1 MNQLVIKG
9 FNAYKIFLKNKLAT
23 SIMMLVSGV
32 MMLIAAIN
40 GHGNDTK
47 TLPSLITVVG
57 VVLAFWSFYRI
68 GYLKSSYDKQTDRVK
83 KTIERQAFFSQILET
98 LMYVA
103 VAGLGFFLILNEG
116 FTNKVLNL
124 MSGGFTTLN
133 GVLGVIGLYK
143 SREDEMDF
151 RRKLRIGLTIVELI
165 LGPLFI
171 FMSDSIGVGWY
182 VVMGALTT
190 VAGLIEVVTAL
201 THENIDSTIED
212 GKKIVSMIK
221 DGENG
226 SE

>member
-68 GYLKSSYDKQTDRVK
+68 GYLKSSYDKQTDRAK

-124 MSGGFTTLN
+124 MSGGFTILN
-133 GVLGVIGLYK
+133 GVFGAIYVYK
-143 SREDEMDF
+143 HWGNKNPKWKF
-151 RRKLRIGLTIVELI
+151 RIILTVVELVVGI
-165 LGPLFI
+165 YFI
-171 FMSDSIGVGWY
+171 IASDSIETVGFII
-182 VVMGALTT
+182 MGLLTT
-190 VAGLIEVVTAL
+190 IAGSIEVFSSLSKESLRDTL
-201 THENIDSTIED
+201 QD
-212 GKKIVSMIK
+212 GKEIVETLK
-221 DGENG
+221 KK
-226 SE
+226 

>member
-1 MNQLVIKG
+1 MNQLVVKG

-68 GYLKSSYDKQTDRVK
+68 GYIKSGYDKQSDRAK
-83 KTIERQAFFSQILET
+83 KTVERQAFFSQILET
-98 LMYVA
+98 LIYVA

-124 MSGGFTTLN
+124 MSGGFTILN
-133 GVLGVIGLYK
+133 GVFGTIYVYK
-143 SREDEMDF
+143 NRENKNPKWKF
-151 RRKLRIGLTIVELI
+151 RVVLTVVELVVGIYFIIASDSVETAGFIIMGTLTTIAGSIEVFSSLTKESLRDTLQDGKEIVETL
-165 LGPLFI
+165 
-171 FMSDSIGVGWY
+171 
-182 VVMGALTT
+182 
-190 VAGLIEVVTAL
+190 
-201 THENIDSTIED
+201 
-212 GKKIVSMIK
+212 KKK
-221 DGENG
+221 
-226 SE
+226 